1 MFFGATSIAQVPI
14 GDDASVT
21 RILVTGV
28 AATGTLGTISL
39 VTDNNL
45 NAFFSFWHFGNWGCM
60 ECLVYRSNK
69 LGDNSCKLRCFRR
82 KISNSHRLYRVCW
95 DYCSIW
101 QSYDRR
107 NDSFRHSSNNDSLSN
122 LGAKKIISND

>member
-28 AATGTLGTISL
+28 GATGTLGTVSL

-45 NAFFSFWHFGNWGCM
+45 NATG
-60 ECLVYRSNK
+60 LV
-69 LGDNSCKLRCFRR
+69 GTAA
-82 KISNSHRLYRVCW
+82 V
-95 DYCSIW
+95 
-101 QSYDRR
+101 
-107 NDSFRHSSNNDSLSN
+107 
-122 LGAKKIISND
+122 GT